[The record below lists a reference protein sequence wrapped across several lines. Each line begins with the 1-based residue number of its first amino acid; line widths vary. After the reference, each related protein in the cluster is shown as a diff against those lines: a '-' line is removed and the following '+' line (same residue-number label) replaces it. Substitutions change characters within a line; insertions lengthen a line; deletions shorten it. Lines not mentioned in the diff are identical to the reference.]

1 MGALPK
7 KKVSRARRGN
17 RRAHIHLAVP
27 TLMSCPQC
35 QARKRTHHV
44 CANCGTYNGNQV
56 LTIKE
61 KRREAQ

>member
-17 RRAHIHLAVP
+17 RRTHLRLTPP
-27 TLMSCPQC
+27 TLMNCPQC
-35 QARKRTHHV
+35 QARKMTHHV
-44 CANCGTYNGNQV
+44 CPTCGTYNGNQV

-61 KRREAQ
+61 NRREAE

>member
-17 RRAHIHLAVP
+17 RRAHIRLAVP
-27 TLMSCPQC
+27 TLMDCPQC
-35 QARKRTHHV
+35 QTRKMTHHV
-44 CANCGTYNGNQV
+44 CPNCGTYNGHQV
-56 LTIKE
+56 LTIDE